1 MNKTKDGWPRENMT
15 YIGFML
21 AGVLAAEESPY
32 QDELYEIISGQTSI
46 ESIDDFDCIDG
57 IFTPLSHNYKYIAL
71 TLSPVAMKQF
81 FKLYNELE
89 NKYIK
94 LYLIKCKEDYLNNLK
109 TTNHEQRTIF

>member
-32 QDELYEIISGQTSI
+32 IDELYEIISGQTRV

-57 IFTPLSHNYKYIAL
+57 IFTPLSHNYKYIAS
-71 TLSPVAMKQF
+71 TLSDDALKLF
-81 FKLYNELE
+81 DGLYNKLE
-89 NKYIK
+89 KQYIQ
-94 LYLIKCKEDYLNNLK
+94 LYLINLK
-109 TTNHEQRTIF
+109 QQKES

>member
-32 QDELYEIISGQTSI
+32 QDELYEIISGQTRV

-57 IFTPLSHNYKYIAL
+57 IFKPLSHNYKYIAS
-71 TLSPVAMKQF
+71 TLSITAMKQF
-81 FKLYNELE
+81 FKLYNEIE

-109 TTNHEQRTIF
+109 QQES